1 MIAKPQFHYKVA
13 PLVCDFWTCEYA
25 DNRVNNVSEEVGIA
39 ASHLPPR
46 YNLHDLM
53 ELDCYFHHGDVQ
65 NHKVM
70 CILGTP
76 N

>member
-1 MIAKPQFHYKVA
+1 MITKPHLHYKVV
-13 PLVCDFWTCEYA
+13 PLFCDFWTCGCA
-25 DNRVNNVSEEVGIA
+25 DNRVNVSEGGRIA
-39 ASHLPPR
+39 ASHRPPR

-65 NHKVM
+65 NHKMM